1 MNRSIFPVLK
11 SPDPRGCS
19 ESLHGCPRAVIHFR
33 ASQWTIPRFIVL
45 SGFIVLW
52 AVPAGA
58 QPLEQVQAGYRLTRL
73 VYENTLGEK
82 GATDFSYD
90 TDNRVC
96 RGMWRLSDGSK
107 SSINIYQHDHR
118 GLLVTAFREFSDSL
132 TSLEVYS
139 YDERGNRIG
148 ERFCRSDKV
157 RGTAA
162 YTYDQNGRRI
172 RARFT
177 RHKGWLDADAVY
189 VYDGQGQL
197 RSAVLLND
205 VDTVGRVSYDYDGTG
220 NLARETWSFAEGWK
234 QTLTYE
240 YTPTTCRLWGMPNPF
255 VTNTCKAR
263 VIAEDYTFNNEKGG
277 PSIYVYARD
286 GSLQQKEFRRSD
298 GFSSV
303 TTYAYDTD
311 GRLLRSVRK
320 TGDGSESH
328 SSYTYD
334 ALHRLILR
342 VQESGGAIE
351 SVESYIYNPD
361 GTLHKAAYQN
371 VDGWITGVLSFVP
384 DDHRR
389 LLRGSFRGSDGS
401 TAELQYTYD
410 GEDCLREIV
419 WRFSSGVFQRYTF
432 TYEQRKAEPGTPGT

>member
-1 MNRSIFPVLK
+1 MNRRVFRCLK
-11 SPDPRGCS
+11 SFNRRECNHSIDGGPPAA
-19 ESLHGCPRAVIHFR
+19 LHCRTNR
-33 ASQWTIPRFIVL
+33 CTIPTLIVL
-45 SGFIVLW
+45 AGFIALW

-90 TDNRVC
+90 NDNRVC
-96 RGMWRLSDGSK
+96 RGIWRLSDGSK
-107 SSINIYQHDHR
+107 SSVNIYQHDHR
-118 GLLVTAFREFSDSL
+118 GLLVTTFREFSDSL

-139 YDERGNRIG
+139 YDEQGNRIG
-148 ERFCRSDKV
+148 ERFCRSDRV
-157 RGTAA
+157 RGTAT
-162 YTYDQNGRRI
+162 YTYDQNARRI

-189 VYDGQGQL
+189 VYDGQGLL

-205 VDTVGRVSYDYDGTG
+205 VDTVGRVSYDYDSTG
-220 NLARETWSFAEGWK
+220 NLAHEIWTFAEGWT
-234 QTLTYE
+234 QTFTYE

-255 VTNTCKAR
+255 VTNTCRAR

-277 PSIYVYARD
+277 PSTYVYARD

-298 GFSSV
+298 GFSAV
-303 TTYAYDTD
+303 TAYAYDTD

-320 TGDGSESH
+320 AGDGSESH

-334 ALHRLILR
+334 TLHRLILR
-342 VQESGGAIE
+342 IQESGGAIE
-351 SVESYIYNPD
+351 SVESYLYNPD
-361 GTLHKAAYQN
+361 GTLRKAVYQN
-371 VDGWITGVLSFVP
+371 VDGWITGVLSVVS

-389 LLRGSFRGSDGS
+389 LLKGSFRGSDGS

-432 TYEQRKAEPGTPGT
+432 TYERRKAEPGAPGT